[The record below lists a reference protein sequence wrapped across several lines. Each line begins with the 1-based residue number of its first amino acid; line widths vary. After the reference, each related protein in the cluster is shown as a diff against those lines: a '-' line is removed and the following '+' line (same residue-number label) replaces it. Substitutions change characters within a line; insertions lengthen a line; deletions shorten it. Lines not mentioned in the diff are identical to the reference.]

1 MHLTKHEKYKKNI
14 IKWSA
19 LLVIGAI
26 VGIAAFVLH
35 LIIDGLST
43 LRWGVAHDILNDVGP
58 EYAWMYF
65 TALSIIYVGVASYFT
80 SYHAPSSAGSGIPE
94 VKSILNG
101 VNLKDVLA
109 FKTCLVNFFGVSL
122 AVSGGLC
129 VGLEGPLVQT
139 GSAVA
144 L

>member
-1 MHLTKHEKYKKNI
+1 MHLTKVEGYKKNFC
-14 IKWSA
+14 KWTA

-43 LRWGVAHDILNDVGP
+43 LRWGFANDILNEIGP

-65 TALSIIYVGVASYFT
+65 TALSVIYVGVASYFT
-80 SYHAPSSAGSGIPE
+80 SYHSPSSAGSGIPE

-101 VNLKDVLA
+101 INLKDVLE
-109 FKTCLVNFFGVSL
+109 FKT
-122 AVSGGLC
+122 
-129 VGLEGPLVQT
+129 
-139 GSAVA
+139 
-144 L
+144 